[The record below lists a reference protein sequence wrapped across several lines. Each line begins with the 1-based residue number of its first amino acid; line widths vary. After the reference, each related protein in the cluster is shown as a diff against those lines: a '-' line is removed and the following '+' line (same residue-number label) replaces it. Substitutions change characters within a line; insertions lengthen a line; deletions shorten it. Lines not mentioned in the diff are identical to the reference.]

1 MMVIVKESN
10 NLKVVVS
17 NQSDLPIYVQIK
29 EQIKEQILNNS
40 LKENES
46 LPSIRQLAKDLGISV
61 ITTTRAYNELEQEG
75 FIATTPGKGSVILPR
90 DNAMLREQYLRRIEE
105 AFLSA
110 MENAK
115 NAGIENEELMLILRN
130 LLEV

>member
-1 MMVIVKESN
+1 M
-10 NLKVVVS
+10 
-17 NQSDLPIYVQIK
+17 
-29 EQIKEQILNNS
+29 
-40 LKENES
+40 
-46 LPSIRQLAKDLGISV
+46 AKDLGISV

-90 DNAMLREQYLRRIEE
+90 DNAMVREQYLKRIEE
-105 AFLSA
+105 AFLLA

-115 NAGIENEELMLILRN
+115 YAGIENEELMLILRN

>member
-1 MMVIVKESN
+1 M
-10 NLKVVVS
+10 KVVVS

-46 LPSIRQLAKDLGISV
+46 LPSIRLLAKDLGISV
-61 ITTTRAYNELEQEG
+61 ITTTRAYNDLEQEG

-90 DNAMLREQYLRRIEE
+90 DNAMVREQYLKRIEE
-105 AFLSA
+105 AFLLA

-115 NAGIENEELMLILRN
+115 YAGLENDELILILRN

>member
-46 LPSIRQLAKDLGISV
+46 LPSIRLLAKDLGISV
-61 ITTTRAYNELEQEG
+61 ITTTRAYNDLEQEG

-90 DNAMLREQYLRRIEE
+90 DNAMVREQYLKRIEE
-105 AFLSA
+105 AFLLA

-115 NAGIENEELMLILRN
+115 YAGLENDELILILRN

>member
-1 MMVIVKESN
+1 M
-10 NLKVVVS
+10 KVVVS

-90 DNAMLREQYLRRIEE
+90 DNAMVREQYLKRIEE
-105 AFLSA
+105 AFLLA
-110 MENAK
+110 IENAK
-115 NAGIENEELMLILRN
+115 YAGIENEELMLILRN

>member
-1 MMVIVKESN
+1 M
-10 NLKVVVS
+10 KVVVS

-90 DNAMLREQYLRRIEE
+90 DNAMVREQYLRRIEE

>member
-1 MMVIVKESN
+1 M
-10 NLKVVVS
+10 KVVVS

-90 DNAMLREQYLRRIEE
+90 DNAMVREQYLKRIEE
-105 AFLSA
+105 AFLLA
-110 MENAK
+110 IENAK
-115 NAGIENEELMLILRN
+115 YAGIENEELMLILRN
-130 LLEV
+130 LLEVYR

>member
-1 MMVIVKESN
+1 M
-10 NLKVVVS
+10 KVVVS

-40 LKENES
+40 LKENAS

-90 DNAMLREQYLRRIEE
+90 DNAMVREQYLKRIEE
-105 AFLSA
+105 AFLLA
-110 MENAK
+110 IENAK
-115 NAGIENEELMLILRN
+115 YAGIENEELMLILRN

>member
-1 MMVIVKESN
+1 M
-10 NLKVVVS
+10 KVVVS

-90 DNAMLREQYLRRIEE
+90 DNAMVREQYLKRIEE
-105 AFLSA
+105 AFLLA

-115 NAGIENEELMLILRN
+115 YAGIENEELMLILRN